1 MRLPTFGKPRVI
13 SSAEFFPKHI
23 ALPRGSLDAV
33 LTLLSELGVKS
44 NLQDERNMGTELNAS
59 FLGELSD
66 QQKTA
71 TEALLRHDIGVLA
84 ASTAFG
90 KTVVAA
96 NIIAA
101 RCRNTLVLVHRRQL
115 LDQWVAKLEAF
126 LDIDP
131 RQIGVIRGG
140 KQKPTGKIDIA
151 SIQSLVTKGEV
162 HDLVAGYGRL
172 VFDECHHLS
181 VVSFE
186 ELAREAKAR
195 SVLGLSAPVTRK
207 DGHHPIIFMQCGP
220 VRYQTDARKQAS
232 LRPFDHKFVFRK
244 TGFWRPQLGTEQSSI
259 QDLYGLIAQDQT
271 RNNLIFD
278 DVLAVLEAG
287 RSPVVITERKD
298 HLFALAKRFS
308 RFARNV
314 VVLHGGMDNRKRR
327 ETITALKE
335 IPDSEERLLVATG
348 RYLGEGFDDARLDT
362 LFLTMTFSWRG
373 TLAQYAGR
381 LHRMHPAKH
390 EVVIY
395 DYLDSEEPMLA
406 KMAAKRRTGYR
417 NLSYMEIADTAAL
430 CLERSSG
437 SSVSPTDRA
446 AASGS

>member
-131 RQIGVIRGG
+131 RQI
-140 KQKPTGKIDIA
+140 A
-151 SIQSLVTKGEV
+151 SSEV
-162 HDLVAGYGRL
+162 ENR
-172 VFDECHHLS
+172 S
-181 VVSFE
+181 Q
-186 ELAREAKAR
+186 LAR
-195 SVLGLSAPVTRK
+195 
-207 DGHHPIIFMQCGP
+207 
-220 VRYQTDARKQAS
+220 
-232 LRPFDHKFVFRK
+232 
-244 TGFWRPQLGTEQSSI
+244 
-259 QDLYGLIAQDQT
+259 LI
-271 RNNLIFD
+271 
-278 DVLAVLEAG
+278 
-287 RSPVVITERKD
+287 
-298 HLFALAKRFS
+298 
-308 RFARNV
+308 
-314 VVLHGGMDNRKRR
+314 
-327 ETITALKE
+327 
-335 IPDSEERLLVATG
+335 
-348 RYLGEGFDDARLDT
+348 
-362 LFLTMTFSWRG
+362 
-373 TLAQYAGR
+373 
-381 LHRMHPAKH
+381 LHR
-390 EVVIY
+390 
-395 DYLDSEEPMLA
+395 S
-406 KMAAKRRTGYR
+406 R
-417 NLSYMEIADTAAL
+417 AL
-430 CLERSSG
+430 
-437 SSVSPTDRA
+437 
-446 AASGS
+446 